1 MAHDGS
7 VIVARLPADS
17 LENADILRLVPGQKS
32 LQPVVVTQ
40 NLEGANGLSLS
51 PDGRWLAYASSA
63 TGNSEIWVQ
72 PYPGPGAAVRV
83 SPRGGREPVWA
94 RNGRELFYRAG
105 DALMSVAVPSTRP
118 LQLGERARLLDVS
131 DFEPQ
136 YFRELAVGAD
146 GRFLLLR
153 ADPASRPTRLDVIV
167 DWFPELTAKAG
178 GS

>member
-1 MAHDGS
+1 VAHDGS

-17 LENADILRLVPGQKS
+17 LENADILRLVPGQRS

-63 TGNSEIWVQ
+63 TGDSEIWVQ

-94 RNGRELFYRAG
+94 RNGRELFYLEGQR
-105 DALMSVAVPSTRP
+105 LMAVAVQPGATFSFSPAESLFEHGYVATGQPPSY
-118 LQLGERARLLDVS
+118 DV
-131 DFEPQ
+131 
-136 YFRELAVGAD
+136 AAD
-146 GRFLLLR
+146 GRFLMVKSG
-153 ADPASRPTRLDVIV
+153 ATATVPPIVITL
-167 DWFPELTAKAG
+167 DWFEELKRRVP
-178 GS
+178 